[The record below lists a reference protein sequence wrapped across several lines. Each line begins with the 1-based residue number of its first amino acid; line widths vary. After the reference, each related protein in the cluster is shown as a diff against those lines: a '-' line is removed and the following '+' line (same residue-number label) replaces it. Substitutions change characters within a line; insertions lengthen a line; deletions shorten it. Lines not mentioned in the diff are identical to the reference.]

1 MNDNDETWSS
11 RRKALRLLAG
21 LGLGWA
27 LGCGT
32 TGTGGTGGG
41 SGGGGAA
48 GGGTGG
54 GGTGGGG
61 TGSGTGGGLGGGG
74 SGTGSW
80 AIGDGT
86 FLTGKTYGDPFSS
99 GIGSSCVVYKAST
112 AGPCHSNTFDRQ
124 ELTEG
129 YVGLPT
135 RLELLVVDA
144 SCSPVPN
151 ATVEIWHASPG
162 GRYSGAPV
170 NGQVGSD
177 LNVGMCTGNDANA
190 LSAGW
195 FRGYQTGGSDG
206 RLTFDTLF
214 PGWYSGRAWHIHF
227 RVSVG
232 STQYVTSQLFAD
244 ETLKQNVFGT
254 HSSYS
259 SRPITSMGY
268 VANSSDMVINESG
281 LSLSDAVLDY
291 SMQSDGSLLMWKAI
305 TVG

>member
-1 MNDNDETWSS
+1 LGNTGGGSS
-11 RRKALRLLAG
+11 
-21 LGLGWA
+21 
-27 LGCGT
+27 
-32 TGTGGTGGG
+32 GTGGG
-41 SGGGGAA
+41 GSTGGGSA

-54 GGTGGGG
+54 GTGGGASTGGG
-61 TGSGTGGGLGGGG
+61 TGYGGGG

-86 FLTGKTYGDPFSS
+86 FLTGKTYGDPFST
-99 GIGSSCVVYKAST
+99 GIGTSCVVYKAAT
-112 AGPCHSNTFDRQ
+112 QGPCHSNTFDRQ

-144 SCSPVPN
+144 SCNPVPD

-162 GRYSGAPV
+162 GKYSGAPV

-177 LNVGMCTGNDANA
+177 LNTAFCTGNDAAA

-195 FRGYQTGGSDG
+195 FRGYQTAGSDG
-206 RLTFDTLF
+206 RVTFDTLF

-227 RVSVG
+227 KVTVG
-232 STQYVTSQLFAD
+232 TTAYITSQLFAD
-244 ETLKQNVFGT
+244 ETLKANVFGT

-259 SRPITSMGY
+259 SRPITTMGY
-268 VANSSDMVINESG
+268 VTNSSDMVVSQSG
-281 LSLSDAVLDY
+281 LVLSDVVLDY
-291 SMQSDGSLLMWKAI
+291 AMQSDGAMLMWKAI
-305 TVG
+305 TVS